1 MPLELYEQTYQNK
14 DHFSF
19 GKNWQQFLDTLDDR
33 KIKEAEDSLANFLG
47 GRDQVAGKAFVDIGS
62 GSGLFSLAAYRLGAK
77 KVVSVDI
84 DEFSLGCTSYLRERF
99 GQGERWQ
106 VQKGSVLDQNFLQSL
121 GTFDIVYSW
130 GVLHHTGDMYQAL
143 RNIEILLSNGGKLYV
158 ALYNDNEHLLEGSS
172 HFWVKLKRF
181 YNENPWLGKK
191 LIEGTYTLYYLLGLL
206 LNGKSPITYIKQY
219 HTLRGMDFWTD
230 IKDWLGGHPYEF
242 ASAEK
247 IIAYFESHGFTCVNL
262 IKARSI
268 GCNEYL
274 FVKKNV

>member
-1 MPLELYEQTYQNK
+1 MRSELYEQTYQNK

-19 GKNWQQFLDTLDDR
+19 GKNWQHFLGTLDNQN
-33 KIKEAEDSLANFLG
+33 IKEAESSLANFLG
-47 GRDQVAGKAFVDIGS
+47 GRDQVTGKTFVDIGS

-77 KVVSVDI
+77 KIVSVDI
-84 DEFSLGCTSYLRERF
+84 DEFSLDCTRYLQEKF
-99 GQGERWQ
+99 DQKKCWQ
-106 VQKGSVLDQNFLQSL
+106 IQKGSALDHNFLQPL

-143 RNIEILLSNGGKLYV
+143 RNIEMLLNRGGKLYI
-158 ALYNDNEHLLEGSS
+158 ALYNDNNRLLEGSS
-172 HFWVKLKRF
+172 RFWIKVKRL
-181 YNENPWLGKK
+181 YNNSSRLGKRI
-191 LIEGTYTLYYLLGLL
+191 LEGVYSLYYFIGLL
-206 LNGKSPITYIKQY
+206 VNGKNPVAYIKQY

-230 IKDWLGGHPYEF
+230 IKDWLGGYPYQF

-247 IIAYFESHGFTCVNL
+247 IIAYFESRGFTCVNL

-274 FVKKNV
+274 FSKNV